1 MPKYRLIQ
9 GTSEEDALFEEIEES
24 GNVRHATIQGK
35 QKLIQM
41 YQKEIQRLKEQ
52 IKQMK
57 DILKE
62 ASGV

>member
-1 MPKYRLIQ
+1 MLKYKLIQ
-9 GTSEEDALFEEIEES
+9 GFSEEDALFEETEEN
-24 GNVRHATIQGK
+24 GNVRYATIQGK

-57 DILKE
+57 DVLKG
-62 ASGV
+62 SG